1 MKKSD
6 LIPGKHAIVM
16 RKGWVGLVL
25 DGYLM
30 GESLYYSLKDY
41 TEDLLDRDG
50 EMEYDAVKILE
61 IPRYTTFDSISETS
75 CEVVWERL
83 EVKEVTMAEVEKKFG
98 CKVKIIEED

>member
-30 GESLYYSLKDY
+30 GESQYYSLKDY
-41 TEDLLDRDG
+41 TEDLLDIVNDK
-50 EMEYDAVKILE
+50 ENDAIKILE
-61 IPRYTTFDSISETS
+61 IPPYTIFKEIFRSK
-75 CEVVWERL
+75 VVWERH